1 MMETTKTLVLRSPI
15 QLGEVVYTEIS
26 LREPVAKELEAQNG
40 SNVALISM
48 VAAIPR
54 AVAEKLSA
62 RDYMEA
68 VGFLNSFLQPV
79 QVTGETSLLT

>member
-1 MMETTKTLVLRSPI
+1 MELTKKIVLRTSI
-15 QLGEVVYTEIS
+15 QIGEVVYTEID
-26 LREPVAKELEAQNG
+26 LREPLAKELEAQNG

-54 AVAEKLSA
+54 SVAEKLCA

-68 VGFLNSFLQPV
+68 VGYLNSFLQPV
-79 QVTGETSLLT
+79 QVTGETSSPT